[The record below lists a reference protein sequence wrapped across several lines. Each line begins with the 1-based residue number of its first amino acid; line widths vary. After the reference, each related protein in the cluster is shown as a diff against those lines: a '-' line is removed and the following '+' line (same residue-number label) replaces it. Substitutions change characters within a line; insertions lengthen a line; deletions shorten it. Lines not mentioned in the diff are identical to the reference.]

1 MNEPKVQD
9 LDYIM
14 FLLATPRVVSATEG
28 ARVQPEG
35 PRRAAHDAFTRLL
48 HRLEPDTTPLWR
60 EAEPFLD
67 RTRGLLVVDDT
78 TLDKPYAQQ
87 IALVHRHW
95 SGKHRHV
102 VSGINL
108 VSLVW
113 SDDTHAIPCD
123 YRLFDAPNDGKTK
136 NDHFRE
142 MLQIA
147 KQRSFTPEYVCFD
160 SWYSSLENLK
170 LVRTLG
176 WHWLTRLKSYRQ
188 VNPDGSGNR
197 SLEHCDIRNAGTRV
211 HLKGYGF
218 ILVFRIDIPDGDTE
232 YWATSDELMT
242 MDERTGTA
250 RRIWTIETYHR
261 DIKQFCGIER
271 CMVQSERGQRN
282 HIGCALRT
290 YLRLI
295 WHELETGSTRFATKL
310 DIIRPAIR
318 QFLTDPSAVLR
329 SFPQAGFAHKRPTA

>member
-1 MNEPKVQD
+1 MNEPKVHD
-9 LDYIM
+9 LDYIT
-14 FLLATPRVVSATEG
+14 FLLATLRVVSATEG

-60 EAEPFLD
+60 EAEPLLD
-67 RTRGLLVVDDT
+67 RTRGLLVIDDT

-136 NDHFRE
+136 NDHFRD

-147 KQRSFTPEYVCFD
+147 KQRGFTPEYVCFD

-176 WHWLTRLKSYRQ
+176 WRWLTRLKGNRQ

-197 SLEHCDIRNAGTRV
+197 AVESCDIRNAGTRV

-218 ILVFRIDIPDGDTE
+218 ILVFRIDTPDSDTE

-242 MDERTGTA
+242 MDGRTHTA

-310 DIIRPAIR
+310 SIIRPALQ

-329 SFPQAGFAHKRPTA
+329 GFPQVRTAHKRPTA